1 MDLPAE
7 MNYKITINRKKRLLN
22 YFFLMGPSSIITA
35 GQTAGSVLWMCLCF
49 MTHGETFPCVS
60 QHCSLLLQFR
70 IRNKSFPI
78 SMEIKKKN
86 IYFQTSNIL
95 SVMLYSWLTWDK
107 LNSGFA

>member
-1 MDLPAE
+1 
-7 MNYKITINRKKRLLN
+7 
-22 YFFLMGPSSIITA
+22 MGPSSITTA
-35 GQTAGSVLWMCLCF
+35 GQTADGVLWTCLCF
-49 MTHGETFPCVS
+49 MTHGKTFPCVS

-70 IRNKSFPI
+70 IKNKSFSI
-78 SMEIKKKN
+78 SMEIKKIY